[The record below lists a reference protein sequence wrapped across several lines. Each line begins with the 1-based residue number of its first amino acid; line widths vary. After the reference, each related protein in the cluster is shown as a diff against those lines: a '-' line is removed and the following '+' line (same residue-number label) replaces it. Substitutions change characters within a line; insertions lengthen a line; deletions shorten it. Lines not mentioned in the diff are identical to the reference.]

1 MIEHEILSPSQ
12 DRPVLFEFNLNL
24 NYQQLAEQIVRHLR
38 GDITQRQLSANLG
51 FTFNQVGKWESGATQ
66 IKWDD
71 FLYLCKILEVPIEK
85 YFRNTFWMIDTEFNA
100 LSTIISLDNNLGLSL
115 SPYYHR

>member
-38 GDITQRQLSANLG
+38 GDITQRQLSANLAG
-51 FTFNQVGKWESGATQ
+51 Q
-66 IKWDD
+66 
-71 FLYLCKILEVPIEK
+71 
-85 YFRNTFWMIDTEFNA
+85 
-100 LSTIISLDNNLGLSL
+100 
-115 SPYYHR
+115 